1 MKFDHLFFEG
11 AAAPVARRRPQREE
25 KPVRVA
31 PLAPSPEVSGFF
43 ARLLGESGLPAR
55 AYRSRALVR
64 RLPACL
70 RFLRVGSPE
79 EAVRRLEAEPAL
91 ATAVLNVAL
100 LGVTEFFR
108 DGAVFEALRERVLPE
123 LLAERPALRVWSA
136 ACSEGHELYSVAM
149 LLAEAGQLGRAE
161 LLGTDCRPEAI
172 AVARGG
178 VFGNEAV
185 AAMNEARRGRHFAQS
200 RDWAAIDPALRAA
213 TQWRVADL
221 LQGAERGPWDL
232 ILWRNLAI
240 YLESDAAEEI
250 WLRLCGELA
259 PGGYMVTGK
268 ADHLPKWLRMT
279 RVGPC
284 LYRKSEG
291 RR

>member
-11 AAAPVARRRPQREE
+11 AAVAVERRIPRCEDKVERV
-25 KPVRVA
+25 KPV
-31 PLAPSPEVSGFF
+31 APSPEVAEFF
-43 ARLLGESGLPAR
+43 ARLLAGAALPAR

-70 RFLRVGSPE
+70 RFLRVNSPE
-79 EAVRRLEAEPAL
+79 EALRRLKAEPAL
-91 ATAVLNVAL
+91 ATAALNVAL

-108 DGAVFEALRERVLPE
+108 DGTVFGALRDEVLPE
-123 LLAERPALRVWSA
+123 LLARQPAARVWSA

-149 LLAEAGQLGRAE
+149 LLAEAGRLEGAE
-161 LLGTDCRPEAI
+161 LLGTDCRLDAI
-172 AVARGG
+172 AVARSG
-178 VFGNEAV
+178 VFGSEALGGLD
-185 AAMNEARRGRHFAQS
+185 EAWRTRYFTPARG
-200 RDWAAIDPALRAA
+200 WAAIDPVLRAA

-221 LQGAERGPWDL
+221 LHAAERGPWDL
-232 ILWRNLAI
+232 ILWRNMAI
-240 YLESDAAEEI
+240 YLESDAAEDV

-259 PGGYMVTGK
+259 PGGWLVTGK
-268 ADHLPKWLRMT
+268 ADHLPKWLRME

-284 LYRKSEG
+284 IYRKPEA